1 VKEQERHRF
10 CGLKWKSALM
20 ALVCFAAFIS
30 GGSHAYARPLSENN
44 DPPQPSSHQPPHS
57 RTGQEGKPDKL
68 GMNSFFH
75 PYSGGAYFNPARGHR
90 GQVTS
95 TDYVDWLHKYIGPA
109 GNKMIGLFKPRIA
122 AKLFSTLS
130 LGFGYLYHYKD
141 DDRRAFPN
149 VHKRNSE
156 RRLYLMMYF

>member
-1 VKEQERHRF
+1 
-10 CGLKWKSALM
+10 
-20 ALVCFAAFIS
+20 
-30 GGSHAYARPLSENN
+30 
-44 DPPQPSSHQPPHS
+44 
-57 RTGQEGKPDKL
+57 
-68 GMNSFFH
+68 MNSFFH

-130 LGFGYLYHYKD
+130 LGFGYLYLQKD
-141 DDRRAFPN
+141 DYLRVLPN
-149 VHKRNSE
+149 VRKRNGE
-156 RRLYLMMYF
+156 QKLYLMLYF